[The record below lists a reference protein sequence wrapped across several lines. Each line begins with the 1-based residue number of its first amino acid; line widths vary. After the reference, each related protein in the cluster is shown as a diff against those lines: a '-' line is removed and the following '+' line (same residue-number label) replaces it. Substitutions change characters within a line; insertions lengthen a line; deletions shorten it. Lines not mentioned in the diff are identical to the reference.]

1 MFSTVTT
8 QKLKKGSQG
17 KVVNI
22 EKLLFLLIMIFFDDF
37 FSLFQIS
44 RENEIFF
51 LVKEKNW
58 KVREKNFK
66 NLKENFL

>member
-22 EKLLFLLIMIFFDDF
+22 EKLLFLLIMIFFWWF

-51 LVKEKNW
+51 LVKEK
-58 KVREKNFK
+58 KLEGVREKF
-66 NLKENFL
+66 

>member
-51 LVKEKNW
+51 LVKEK
-58 KVREKNFK
+58 KLEGVREKF
-66 NLKENFL
+66 

>member
-22 EKLLFLLIMIFFDDF
+22 EKLLFLLIMIFFFDDF
-37 FSLFQIS
+37 FLYFKYPEKMKYFSQL
-44 RENEIFF
+44 R
-51 LVKEKNW
+51 KKNW
-58 KVREKNFK
+58 KV
-66 NLKENFL
+66 